1 MLLFDRDQLMYGR
14 AIVVPSTNPSGR
26 GGRWVFYGLALLAT
40 LLAVESVSL
49 RVAPAARAATSN
61 PIVVENQQPGTTSWQ
76 LTNFAHATNHEIEG
90 YASLTS
96 VNQGGTIQFMVS
108 TSASAQYNLDIYR
121 MGWYPNGTNPDGT
134 SCSPS
139 CGGRLMQHVGPLAG
153 VVQPACPQDQNSSDA
168 TYGMT
173 ECHWSPSYTLNVP
186 SGWTTGAYLVKLTR
200 LDDGLQNY
208 MTFVVR
214 ADGDNAPIAYSLD
227 VNTWQAYNYWG
238 GAGNNDVGIS
248 LYGRVNDVSQAVLNG
263 SRAYT
268 VSFDRPYEVN
278 GSVDGAGNL
287 MIWDFP
293 MIRWLES
300 QGYNIDYVTD
310 VDLDANPSV
319 LSGHRVLVN
328 VGHDEYYS
336 DNMRNAVVN
345 GIASGVN
352 MAFFSANDIYQRV
365 VMQPDFSGAS
375 DRRVFDD
382 KGALSG
388 STTYEWRYLTP
399 TPKPENAI
407 LGVMQNGVATS
418 EPYLI
423 HDASSWI
430 YNGTGLVNY
439 TGNGTT
445 GVVTSGPGQNA
456 LPGLVGY
463 EFDENAANCS
473 CLSSYA
479 SSEPAGLDEVG
490 HSNVPAS
497 DNGVQAWSDA
507 TLYTAPSGAQ
517 VFAAGTIQWAFAV
530 DDGYNDG
537 WCDCVH
543 NVASA
548 IGQRITSN
556 ILNRFTA
563 PVIAPQVTLSP
574 QSLSFGAQ
582 QTGTSSGPQTVT
594 LSNTGSAALSISSI
608 SFTGTNAGDFSQT
621 NNCPSSLANG
631 ANCTISVSFAPTGA
645 GIRAASLQVTDNASD
660 SPESVS
666 LSGTGTAPTVALA
679 PSSLTFGSQL
689 VGTTSGAQ
697 TVTLTNSG
705 TAPLTVSSISV
716 TGANAGDFAEAN
728 SCPIAPATLA
738 VNGSCTISATF
749 APTAAGGRTAAI
761 QVADNAANSPQNVSL
776 SGSGVAQAPAVTLSP
791 TSVAFGSQ
799 QVGDTSSARSIL
811 LTNTGNAS
819 LSVGSIAIAGANS
832 GDFAQT
838 NTCPSSLAAGAN
850 CTISV
855 TFAPAAAGSRTASVQ
870 VSDNAGDSPQSAPLS
885 GTGTAPG
892 VSLSPTSLAFGSQ
905 LLGSTS
911 TAQTVTLTNSGA
923 APLSINGISVTGA
936 NPGDF
941 AESDNCPA
949 APATLAANATC
960 SVSITFSP
968 AAAGSRAATVQI
980 TDNAANSPQSFSV
993 SGTGATPAPAVTLSK
1008 SSLTFASQLTGTTSS
1023 AQSVTL
1029 TNSGTAALSLSGIA
1043 VTGANAGD
1051 FAETDNCPAAPAT
1064 LAINATCSIS
1074 VTFSPGASGSRTA
1087 TVQVTDNAANSPQSF
1102 SLAGTGVA
1110 PAVGLSPS
1118 SLAFGSQL
1126 IGLQSAP
1133 MTATVTNTGTAP
1145 LSISSIAIAGANG
1158 GDFAQTNTCPASLA
1172 VNANCTISVTFKPT
1186 TTGSRSASVAI
1197 TDNAPN
1203 SPQSLALSGTGSTS
1217 SISFD
1222 HNLGTHIENAGSTT
1236 MKMTT
1241 TAAAS
1246 TGARVFAFVSWAST
1260 TPRTLSSL
1268 SGGGLTWTVDGQVK
1282 GPYNYSIGIASAN
1295 APNGLPSATTL
1306 TATFSGS
1313 VNHGNMAAA
1322 SFLGVATSTP
1332 VDVVATNSQNGVD
1345 NWTASIT
1352 TVNPNDLILGASIR
1366 DALVANTATA
1376 PNVLIQT
1383 FQNPNFYSS
1392 LTSEYQIVTSPGPET
1407 VAGTWAG
1414 NTAGS
1419 IENATVVVAYK
1430 SR

>member
-1 MLLFDRDQLMYGR
+1 M
-14 AIVVPSTNPSGR
+14 
-26 GGRWVFYGLALLAT
+26 LAT

-761 QVADNAANSPQNVSL
+761 QVADSAANSPQTVSL

-799 QVGDTSSARSIL
+799 QVGGTSSARSIL

-819 LSVGSIAIAGANS
+819 LSIGSIAIAGANS

-1051 FAETDNCPAAPAT
+1051 FAESDNCPAAPAT